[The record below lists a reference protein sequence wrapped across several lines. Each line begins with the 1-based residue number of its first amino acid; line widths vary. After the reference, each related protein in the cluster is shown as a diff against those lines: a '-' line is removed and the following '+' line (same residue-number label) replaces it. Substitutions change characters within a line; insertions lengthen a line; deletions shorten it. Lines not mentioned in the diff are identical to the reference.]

1 MSQPTGI
8 PITNTHLLRAA
19 MLFMVLGVIGP
30 GLFQL
35 QPPQWFGAPAA
46 GPDGALTAAAPS
58 RPAPKTF
65 TLPDADPPANIT
77 SPALTTGDDRADAVP
92 PGTQVAAADDLD
104 PGSLD
109 TGSLETDGP
118 AIESRPPVSLP
129 DVDEDSPAVTAAAP
143 NIPAAPAT
151 PAVPAAE
158 QVASV
163 SGDVANDMPDALASR
178 TPDATS
184 EVIPEVIPEAPP
196 ERPAVAARQSRP
208 VTPPE
213 TPQDDIQNSIQGN
226 TQDNIKGT
234 DAPAPT
240 QTASLSPRTTAMPAP
255 PASSAPPTRPTA
267 TRPTSTGPKIVPRDL
282 AKNIPQSH
290 LGLPVKRQ
298 KESFIGI
305 TLPLILA
312 ANEEISQRRS
322 AITRAVSRGDEATLY
337 RWAQLYRVKIEGRPL
352 AEIQKELLLRADYVP
367 VSLALAQAAI
377 ESGWGTSRFAL
388 QGNALFGQWAWQRDA
403 GLKPARASNSN
414 AVVRSFPNLFGSVRA
429 YMHNL
434 NTHPRYAAFR
444 ARRHLL
450 RGRTQS
456 DLGYQLSNFLD
467 GYAEIGEAYVAK
479 LKTLIRTNDLG
490 QFEAARLR

>member
-8 PITNTHLLRAA
+8 PINNTHLLRAA

-35 QPPQWFGAPAA
+35 RPPQWFGAP
-46 GPDGALTAAAPS
+46 GSDIEGALTTTGPEMSPVTELAEAPARPASKAAPRRDVKPS
-58 RPAPKTF
+58 ATPESPTPVNNDPTRGETPEETPEETPDDTPARTVVTAGAPT
-65 TLPDADPPANIT
+65 
-77 SPALTTGDDRADAVP
+77 V
-92 PGTQVAAADDLD
+92 
-104 PGSLD
+104 
-109 TGSLETDGP
+109 ETPHSG
-118 AIESRPPVSLP
+118 VSAG
-129 DVDEDSPAVTAAAP
+129 VDEDSPAT
-143 NIPAAPAT
+143 PAAD
-151 PAVPAAE
+151 PAVSPSGE
-158 QVASV
+158 QV
-163 SGDVANDMPDALASR
+163 PDTS
-178 TPDATS
+178 DA
-184 EVIPEVIPEAPP
+184 AP
-196 ERPAVAARQSRP
+196 ERPAVAARRSRP
-208 VTPPE
+208 AAPSANVPPE
-213 TPQDDIQNSIQGN
+213 NVPSENGGGADTAAS
-226 TQDNIKGT
+226 
-234 DAPAPT
+234 T
-240 QTASLSPRTTAMPAP
+240 QTASLAPRTARLPAISTQPAP
-255 PASSAPPTRPTA
+255 PSVVS
-267 TRPTSTGPKIVPRDL
+267 RDF
-282 AKNIPQSH
+282 AKHIPSSH

-298 KESFIGI
+298 KESFIAI

-322 AITRAVSRGDEATLY
+322 AIMRAASRGDKATVE
-337 RWAQLYRVKIEGRPL
+337 RWASLYRVATEGRSL
-352 AEIQKELLLRADYVP
+352 ADIQKELLLRADFVP

-388 QGNALFGQWAWQRDA
+388 QGNALFGQWAWQKDA

-434 NTHPRYAAFR
+434 NTHSRYAAFR

-479 LKTLIRTNDLG
+479 LKALIRSNDLG
-490 QFEAARLR
+490 QYEAARLR